1 MKNAGS
7 GFLGLWGISL
17 WDSGKW
23 DFLGLLLKILV
34 RKPRKHFLLKGTSI

>member
-7 GFLGLWGISL
+7 GLLGLLGISL

-23 DFLGLLLKILV
+23 DFLGLLLKIL
-34 RKPRKHFLLKGTSI
+34 GNTSFQRA